1 MLSTFIQRFTQLFR
15 PDHCQQLAKEHG
27 WQKRRGKIPAFEFLC
42 SAVFGQN
49 SALALTLNAQ
59 ATSLSQTV
67 SRQAVDQRYTPAAV
81 AFFRASF
88 EQGLQQSLD
97 YRLDSPMSLLL
108 QKGFAAIRIFD
119 STSCACEPALAT
131 LFPAC
136 GGGGSEAGLKIL
148 LSYDYGRSQ
157 LQPLAVLPGKRSDQ
171 GLAGLVAQHVGVNEL
186 GICDKGFYK
195 AEALRSIHQRGG
207 YFLLPWPRSVS
218 VWETTAGARQLLD
231 VAAELRA
238 TIGES
243 REWDQVELGQQE
255 ETRLGPVRLLAYRL
269 SPESAARHRADV
281 REKCRTQGR
290 LPTAQALELAGWLVL
305 LTNAPAQR
313 LPLAAAAYLYRVR
326 WQVELIFKQWISVLR
341 IHVLPST
348 NEYRVQCEV
357 WARLLGAVLGFVWHQ
372 HAGAACQ
379 TLHRREISFLKLAK
393 MLQQH
398 GQVLV
403 RALFADQTGWESLLR
418 EVWHKVLKLAR
429 KEHQTSRQTTWQNL
443 CTHWLDLLPAAG
455 LNQASIP

>member
-1 MLSTFIQRFTQLFR
+1 MLSAFIKRFTQLFR

-27 WQKRRGKIPAFEFLC
+27 WQKRRGKIPAFEFLY
-42 SAVFGQN
+42 SSVFGQS

-67 SRQAVDQRYTPAAV
+67 SRQAVDQRYTAAAV
-81 AFFRASF
+81 AFFKAAF
-88 EQGLQQSLD
+88 EQGLQQTLA

-108 QKGFAAIRIFD
+108 QKGFAAIRLFD
-119 STSCACEPALAT
+119 STSCGCAPALST

-136 GGGGSEAGLKIL
+136 GGGGEAGLKIL
-148 LSYDYGRSQ
+148 LSCEYGCSQ

-171 GLAGLVAQHVGVNEL
+171 GLAGLVAQHVGANEL
-186 GICDKGFYK
+186 GIFDKGFYK
-195 AEALRSIHQRGG
+195 AESLRGLHQRGG

-218 VWETTAGARQLLD
+218 VWETTTGARQLLD

-243 REWDQVELGQQE
+243 REWSQVELGQQAD
-255 ETRLGPVRLLAYRL
+255 TRLGPVRLLAYRL

-281 REKCRTQGR
+281 REKCRTHGR

-326 WQVELIFKQWISVLR
+326 WQVELIFKQWKSVLR
-341 IHVLPST
+341 IQVLPGT
-348 NEYRVQCEV
+348 NENRVQCEV
-357 WARLLGAVLGFVWHQ
+357 WARLLAAVLGFVWHQ

-393 MLQQH
+393 QLQQY
-398 GQVLV
+398 GQVLIRTLFSE
-403 RALFADQTGWESLLR
+403 RADWETLLR
-418 EVWHKVLKLAR
+418 DLWNKVLKLAR
-429 KEHQTSRQTTWQNL
+429 KEHQKSRQTTWENL
-443 CTHWLDLLPAAG
+443 CTHWLNLLPTTG
-455 LNQASIP
+455 SN